1 MQIIQYVKMLT
12 MCVYD
17 RIGNEVATAPTPATI
32 TATNPAATSIPELV
46 EPRILDTTTPASI
59 NLSTST
65 VPVETSTIIDAFP
78 TTTTVQ
84 NPVSATTGPGP
95 STNDSTLVKVF
106 FYLQFFLWI
115 TFFANESFQ
124 HLCVMVLSN
133 LIKKIVVCR
142 LDKPPR

>member
-1 MQIIQYVKMLT
+1 

-32 TATNPAATSIPELV
+32 TATNPAATSVPELV

-65 VPVETSTIIDAFP
+65 VQTVPVETTTITDAFP

-84 NPVSATTGPGP
+84 NPVSATTGPAP
-95 STNDSTLVKVF
+95 STTDSTLVKVL
-106 FYLQFFLWI
+106 FYLQFFL
-115 TFFANESFQ
+115 
-124 HLCVMVLSN
+124 
-133 LIKKIVVCR
+133 
-142 LDKPPR
+142 